1 MRGKRRRR
9 GRIGLRSLLL
19 AAVALVA
26 LGAGA
31 TWYLTVPA
39 GPGEPRLVT
48 IEPGESVLEVASSLE
63 DKGLIRSSAAF
74 MGAAYGTGK
83 WRLIQAGRHELEPG
97 MTSLE
102 MLDALCR
109 GSHRKWRW
117 LTIPEGY
124 TLRQVAEAV
133 EEGGFGTASELRRL
147 AEQPGVFETGFPP
160 PEGSLE
166 GYLFPDTYR
175 VDSGEDEQEILVQ
188 MLRRFEQVVWQGLF
202 EESAEHEGR
211 SLKEVIILASLV
223 EAEAKRDDERPLIAG
238 VFLNRLRQGRRLEC
252 DATVQYALGEA
263 RKERLN
269 HQDLLIESEY
279 NTYMHEE
286 LPPGPICSP
295 GEASIEAAMNPAE
308 VPYLYYVARADGS
321 HIFSNTFAQHTA
333 AIARVRRESSGAG
346 Q

>member
-1 MRGKRRRR
+1 MRGERWRR
-9 GRIGLRSLLL
+9 GRIGLLGLLI
-19 AAVALVA
+19 VGVA
-26 LGAGA
+26 LGVAA
-31 TWYLTVPA
+31 RWSLTVPV

-48 IEPGESVLEVASSLE
+48 IEPGESVLDVAYSLE

-74 MGAAYGTGK
+74 MGAAYVTGK

-97 MTSLE
+97 MTSVE
-102 MLDALCR
+102 MLEALCR
-109 GSHRKWRW
+109 GSYRKWRW

-133 EEGGFGTASELRRL
+133 EEGGLGTALELRRL
-147 AEQPGVFETGFPP
+147 AEQPGVFETGFPR

-175 VDSGEDEQEILVQ
+175 VDSGENEQEMLVQ
-188 MLRRFEQVVWQGLF
+188 MLRRFEQVVWEGLF
-202 EESAEHEGR
+202 EESPEYEGR
-211 SLKEVIILASLV
+211 SLKDIIILASLV

-238 VFLNRLRQGRRLEC
+238 VFVNRLRQGRRLEC
-252 DATVQYALGEA
+252 DATVQYALGEE

-269 HQDLLIESEY
+269 HEDLLIESEY
-279 NTYMHEE
+279 NTYRHED

-333 AIARVRRESSGAG
+333 AIARVRRESSGAE